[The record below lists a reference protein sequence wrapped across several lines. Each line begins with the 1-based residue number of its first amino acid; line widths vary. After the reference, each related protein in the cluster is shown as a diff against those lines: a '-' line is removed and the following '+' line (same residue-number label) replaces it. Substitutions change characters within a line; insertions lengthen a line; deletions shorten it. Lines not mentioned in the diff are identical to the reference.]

1 MAVSD
6 IDPVGMKRDEITE
19 HVANKK
25 RALKEL
31 QAKSA
36 KDPLSCEAFVF
47 VIVESRVSHFLQ
59 ILSITK

>member
-1 MAVSD
+1 MLVVAVSD

-47 VIVESRVSHFLQ
+47 VIVEC
-59 ILSITK
+59 